1 MEASRRMRRLKARR
15 LKAGIRQMAVAR
27 GIADR
32 SGWRM
37 TQPTFSVIES
47 GSIPA
52 PAGFI
57 SHYERTLIQIIEE
70 SA

>member
-1 MEASRRMRRLKARR
+1 
-15 LKAGIRQMAVAR
+15 MAVAR

-57 SHYERTLIQIIEE
+57 SHYERTLIQLIEE